1 MSTAPTTLPTRLP
14 AGYGDV
20 AYHDVD
26 AASESSHA
34 RQSPRWH
41 RVCRLDDLEEAWG
54 EAALIAGRQVALIR
68 LGAEVFAVSHRDP
81 VTGSHVV
88 ARGIVGSRGS
98 RPTIA
103 SPLLK
108 QVYDLQTGEC
118 YSHPGLRLETFA
130 ARVVQGI
137 VEVAC

>member
-1 MSTAPTTLPTRLP
+1 MSTALTTLPTRPP
-14 AGYGDV
+14 AGYR
-20 AYHDVD
+20 DVD
-26 AASESSHA
+26 PGNVSGTAG
-34 RQSPRWH
+34 QVPTWH

-118 YSHPGLRLETFA
+118 YSQPGLQLETFA